1 MIESQGKSWPPAR
14 VPDSPWYDVYGASSA
29 VGIFAVQLGHLMGYR
44 IIALCSPHNAEL
56 VKSLGADEV
65 VDYHDAEKA
74 SADIKR
80 ISGGGVTLGL
90 DTISEGKSFQI
101 CLGGFGHINPEG
113 SDKPAFDRILSHSTT
128 RTISSPPDQ
137 TDRLT
142 FISSQP
148 WSISS
153 ICPLSL
159 IGGARILYFVI
170 RLGVR
175 LLIST
180 PNIPRRPGIPMA
192 SL

>member
-56 VKSLGADEV
+56 VKSLGPDEV

-101 CLGGFGHINPEG
+101 CLGGFG
-113 SDKPAFDRILSHSTT
+113 DKGGRLNAILPVSQEAKDIRRDVEIESTMMYT
-128 RTISSPPDQ
+128 LFGRVSRCCGALLCSPRART
-137 TDRLT
+137 T
-142 FISSQP
+142 F
-148 WSISS
+148 
-153 ICPLSL
+153 
-159 IGGARILYFVI
+159 
-170 RLGVR
+170 
-175 LLIST
+175 
-180 PNIPRRPGIPMA
+180 
-192 SL
+192 